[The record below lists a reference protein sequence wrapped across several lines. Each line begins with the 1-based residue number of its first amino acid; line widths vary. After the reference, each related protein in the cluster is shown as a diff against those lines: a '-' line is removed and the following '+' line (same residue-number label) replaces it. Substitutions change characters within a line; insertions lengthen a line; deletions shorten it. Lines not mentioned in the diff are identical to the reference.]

1 MRGTLAGSFEAS
13 AVRNRRNP
21 GHATAT
27 DTTPRGRQLHCAGAG
42 AVRAVNR
49 LPGLNVASPPNCMQ

>member
-1 MRGTLAGSFEAS
+1 MSGTLAGSFEAS
-13 AVRNRRNP
+13 ALRDCRSLI
-21 GHATAT
+21 HATAA